1 MMGYTHREYFRVF
14 LHLSLHSITERNRR
28 EQDREQYPDF
38 TRRHNGTENRSPK
51 GSSLREVSY
60 PWAWGWTPAPGCWR
74 ERARFSTCSPFGRKR
89 HDHLLRPSPAEAR
102 RAGALSS
109 GNRPPAA
116 QSVCRPALRNVPTP
130 GACQRRSNAKRLG
143 DCRGWKRRSIQQPR
157 ELEAPGSA
165 VCTLAGARSLGSYV
179 PRLANLAA
187 MLQPGERPTGNAAR
201 FPPPSLLPGS
211 IQNLRSSPENT
222 L

>member
-130 GACQRRSNAKRLG
+130 GACQRRSNAKRSG
-143 DCRGWKRRSIQQPR
+143 DRRGLKRR
-157 ELEAPGSA
+157 A
-165 VCTLAGARSLGSYV
+165 TLDTAAEGARGSGRRGV
-179 PRLANLAA
+179 CVGRCALPGFLRSPSREFGGDAA
-187 MLQPGERPTGNAAR
+187 AGREAYGER
-201 FPPPSLLPGS
+201 GS
-211 IQNLRSSPENT
+211 ISASFTPSWQHTELTIKP
-222 L
+222 